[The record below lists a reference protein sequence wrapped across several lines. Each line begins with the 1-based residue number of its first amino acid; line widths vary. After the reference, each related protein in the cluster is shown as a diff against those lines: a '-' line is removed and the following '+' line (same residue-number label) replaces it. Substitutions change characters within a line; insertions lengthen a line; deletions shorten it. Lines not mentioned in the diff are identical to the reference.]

1 MIDSNSI
8 DFQLSR
14 CADFL
19 ASLSSE
25 ELEGELLSGVM
36 SQRMA
41 GKTDQDC
48 AKFLFEKCNISLRDF
63 MQFNESLGVFF
74 GE

>member
-1 MIDSNSI
+1 MINSNTV
-8 DFQLSR
+8 DFKLSR
-14 CADFL
+14 CADFI
-19 ASLSSE
+19 ATLSAE

-48 AKFLFEKCNISLRDF
+48 AQFLFDKCNIPLRSF
-63 MQFNESLGVFF
+63 MAFNAELGVFF